1 LAVHYQVLVDEKGS
15 PVGAEA
21 LRRWHCPGRGMV
33 SPAEFI
39 PLAEETGL
47 IESIGYWVL
56 EEVLSRVASWKK
68 RGDAL
73 AKLQVSVNVSARQ
86 FHLPS
91 FCSTVMA
98 LLRKTGASPRNL
110 KVEITESAL
119 ASALKLSAVA
129 EGVETR
135 GQLERLVR
143 MGCTRFQGYYFSR
156 PLPALEFEG
165 LIEKSRMRQQR
176 RAW

>member
-1 LAVHYQVLVDEKGS
+1 
-15 PVGAEA
+15 
-21 LRRWHCPGRGMV
+21 M
-33 SPAEFI
+33 
-39 PLAEETGL
+39 
-47 IESIGYWVL
+47 
-56 EEVLSRVASWKK
+56 
-68 RGDAL
+68 

-129 EGVETR
+129 EGVEAR